1 MQELKTRLGE
11 FLTGEALVAHI
22 IAQVPGVYQAALQ
35 FGELGEDHTSE
46 TIVTFEKLL
55 AEVVDLDFEP
65 SLEIMIKLFNDYE
78 QDFAPAGKVLCNYL
92 LGFIRSGGL
101 SAEQITAFLKQTVV
115 YLKKR

>member
-1 MQELKTRLGE
+1 MKELEPQLGE
-11 FLTGEALVAHI
+11 LLTGEALVAHI

-78 QDFAPAGKVLCNYL
+78 QSLHPAGKTLCNYL
-92 LGFIRSGGL
+92 LGFIRSKGL
-101 SAEQITAFLKQTVV
+101 SAEQIIPLLRQAVV